1 MLPHVC
7 VSQDID
13 PQVSV
18 GAAALLERAQPDL
31 PLMSSPQ
38 FADELYAAV
47 ERAEQTD
54 SLTSFV
60 LLRMLGSLAPDNG
73 DSLGRN
79 PAFDAII
86 GPFLE

>member
-1 MLPHVC
+1 VC

-18 GAAALLERAQPDL
+18 GAATLLERPQPDL

-38 FADELYAAV
+38 FADELCAAV

-54 SLTSFV
+54 NLSSFV
-60 LLRMLGSLAPDNG
+60 LLRMLGSLAPDIG